1 MTIDIEEALGSVNNF
16 FLISVLKQYGFGDY
30 FIEWIKT
37 LLKNQELGVLNG
49 GISICYF
56 KLERGTR

>member
-49 GISICYF
+49 GKSN
-56 KLERGTR
+56 LLL